1 MITPFGIL
9 SLEGCQ
15 TLESE
20 FAIPDYVAQNRSPLC
35 SGVHR
40 ARWICATP
48 SPRPR
53 THFAQVSSVLQVLM
67 APAEVV
73 GVTVSL
79 GGLPRESGCHR
90 R

>member
-1 MITPFGIL
+1 MVTPFGIP

-15 TLESE
+15 ALESE
-20 FAIPDYVAQNRSPLC
+20 FAIPDYVAQNRIPLC

-48 SPRPR
+48 SPRPL

-67 APAEVV
+67 APAVV
-73 GVTVSL
+73 VAVTVSW
-79 GGLPRESGCHR
+79 GVSAST
-90 R
+90 